1 MAMTQQLNQTTRD
14 NLFRRADAAAR
25 EAARGFA
32 NLAQTLARAASSD
45 ELMTSQRQV
54 AQHHVGRLLSLSDDA
69 FESIV
74 SFRAGYQ
81 QALRDNDEAAKAAM
95 IEYASEVLGGVSPAT
110 ISEDEL
116 RAEPVWD
123 AAFNRAD
130 AERASFFD
138 AYVAAKHKAGLS
150 TQREVADAA
159 GISPTT
165 VQQIEARQV
174 RPQFRTIEKLATAF
188 GVPVGDLMRQ

>member
-1 MAMTQQLNQTTRD
+1 MTQQLDQITTEEFD
-14 NLFRRADAAAR
+14 RRVHFAAR
-25 EAARGFA
+25 
-32 NLAQTLARAASSD
+32 QTLQTILSAA
-45 ELMTSQRQV
+45 
-54 AQHHVGRLLSLSDDA
+54 GRIGQQNVRPHIEHLLALNDDA

-81 QALRDNDEAAKAAM
+81 QAVRENDEAAKAAM
-95 IEYASEVLGGVSPAT
+95 IEYASEVLGGVSSDT

-116 RAEPVWD
+116 RLDPKWD
-123 AAFNRAD
+123 AAFNKAD

-138 AYVAAKHKAGLS
+138 AYFAAKHKAGLS

-174 RPQFRTIEKLATAF
+174 RPQFRTIEKLAKAF
-188 GVPVGDLMRQ
+188 GVPVTDLVRH